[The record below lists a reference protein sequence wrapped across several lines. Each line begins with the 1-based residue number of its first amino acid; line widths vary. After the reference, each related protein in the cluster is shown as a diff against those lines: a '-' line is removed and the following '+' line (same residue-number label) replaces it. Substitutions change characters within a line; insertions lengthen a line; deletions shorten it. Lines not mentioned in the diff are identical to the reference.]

1 MCPRLVS
8 MLLHVMT
15 KLVGAKGLELK
26 VDNPESYNFRPKEM
40 LRDLCLIFASF
51 SNATDYTRKKSKNK
65 TIPFSLSLL

>member
-1 MCPRLVS
+1 
-8 MLLHVMT
+8 
-15 KLVGAKGLELK
+15 LELK